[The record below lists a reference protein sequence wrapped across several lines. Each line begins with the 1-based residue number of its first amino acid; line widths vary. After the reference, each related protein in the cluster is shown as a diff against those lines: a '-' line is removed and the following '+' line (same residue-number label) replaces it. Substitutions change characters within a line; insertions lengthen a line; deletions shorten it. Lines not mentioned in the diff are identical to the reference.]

1 MSYSSSNPYML
12 SHGQLFVTP
21 WTVAHLA
28 PLSVGF
34 SRQEYWS
41 GLPFPTP
48 GYLHNPGIILVSL
61 MYSALTGRV
70 FTTVPLGKPLKC
82 HKIFSKRKKKEMKG
96 KIVRMDNNYFEEFKY
111 FGITKTCQM
120 QTHILKCQH
129 TMSLK

>member
-34 SRQEYWS
+34 SSQEYWS

-61 MYSALTGRV
+61 TYSALTGRV

-82 HKIFSKRKKKEMKG
+82 YKIFSKRKKKK
-96 KIVRMDNNYFEEFKY
+96 
-111 FGITKTCQM
+111 
-120 QTHILKCQH
+120 
-129 TMSLK
+129 